1 MRLALISLVS
11 LSACATAPVVPPKP
25 AVQVV
30 YQTVNV
36 PVAVPCVEKSKI
48 PPEPEKV
55 AGKLTG
61 DAKRDLDTVAASATR
76 LRAWG
81 QVLSS
86 ILIGC
91 TAP

>member
-1 MRLALISLVS
+1 MRFAFIPLLC
-11 LSACATAPVVPPKP
+11 LSACGTVPVTPPKP
-25 AVQVV
+25 TVQVV
-30 YQTVNV
+30 YQRVEV

-81 QVLSS
+81 VTMAA